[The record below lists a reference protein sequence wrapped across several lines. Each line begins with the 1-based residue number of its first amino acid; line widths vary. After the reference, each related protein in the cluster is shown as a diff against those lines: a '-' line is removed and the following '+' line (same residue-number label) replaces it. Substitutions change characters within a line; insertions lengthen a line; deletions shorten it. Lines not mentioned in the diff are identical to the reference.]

1 MTPFEQAKPWRYNG
15 LKEWTAVVRNKNGQT
30 QAASVRYSDSDAI
43 ELSLNENWEAKVS
56 AVERSDT
63 KRTPPTV
70 VQLKFDSEPDE
81 AGVVSEFEK
90 KYPHLKVERVNSI
103 REKKWPVFEPKIGDT
118 VSLYK
123 PLSGAPGRVDDDR
136 VHPAGLHPG
145 LSFIPRPQTEG
156 RLPMSDETN
165 QPTPPQPEEKPVEPS
180 AGRAGR
186 RSLRPPLHRPSS
198 RKQKQKSQKTLTADW
213 STRCVSSLPL
223 GYS

>member
-43 ELSLNENWEAKVS
+43 ELSLNENWQAKVS
-56 AVERSDT
+56 AVERSNT

-123 PLSGAPGRVDDDR
+123 PLSGARV
-136 VHPAGLHPG
+136 GLMTIAFT
-145 LSFIPRPQTEG
+145 LLVFILGSLLFRDPKPREAT
-156 RLPMSDETN
+156 DE
-165 QPTPPQPEEKPVEPS
+165 
-180 AGRAGR
+180 
-186 RSLRPPLHRPSS
+186 
-198 RKQKQKSQKTLTADW
+198 
-213 STRCVSSLPL
+213 
-223 GYS
+223 